1 MLPLGDLSHL
11 ACRLAAQFAR
21 EREHET
27 IDAVAGHALEAARI
41 ATEVRTRGPTAA
53 KLRKL
58 EAVVAPYGASVV
70 DNRDPDGM
78 MLGLRFRGG
87 RFSSGIRDILFLV

>member
-1 MLPLGDLSHL
+1 MRPLGDLTHL

-27 IDAVAGHALEAARI
+27 VDAIASHAFEAARI
-41 ATEVRTRGPTAA
+41 ATEVRARGPTAA
-53 KLRKL
+53 KLKKL
-58 EAVVAPYGASVV
+58 GAVVAPYGASIV
-70 DNRDPDGM
+70 DNRDPEGM

-87 RFSSGIRDILFLV
+87 RYSSGIRDIMFLV